1 MNITIFNEGR
11 DEKRKPEVLTVYP
24 DTIGGVL
31 KDIVEEMEDATILN
45 IGSLYD
51 EECGLTESILEKT
64 DVLIYW
70 SHGGNHEF
78 PDRIARRIQ
87 EQVLR
92 GMGFIVLHSAI
103 GCKAFKALMGTTCTF
118 RYQHDVK
125 EQVICCNPT
134 HPIARGIE
142 ERFELSKEES
152 YGEFMDIPKPDD
164 VIFLG
169 WFANGEVCRSG
180 CTFTRGN
187 GKIFF
192 FQPGHETN
200 PTFYHPQI
208 RKIIQNACRWAKPEY
223 KMPQVFEHRPL

>member
-11 DEKRKPEVLTVYP
+11 DERRKPGVLTVYP

-31 KDIVEEMEDATILN
+31 KDIVAEMEEAILLN
-45 IGSLYD
+45 VGSLYD

-78 PDRIARRIQ
+78 PDRIAKRIQ
-87 EQVLR
+87 
-92 GMGFIVLHSAI
+92 
-103 GCKAFKALMGTTCTF
+103 
-118 RYQHDVK
+118 

-134 HPIARGIE
+134 HPIAKGIE
-142 ERFELSKEES
+142 ERFELSQEES

-169 WFANGEVCRSG
+169 WFENGEVCRSG

-200 PTFYHPQI
+200 PSFYHPQI
-208 RKIIQNACRWAKPEY
+208 RKIIQNACRWAKPSY
-223 KMPQVFEHRPL
+223 KMPQVFGHHPL

>member
-1 MNITIFNEGR
+1 MNITIFNECR
-11 DEKRKPEVLTVYP
+11 DEKRKPEVLKIYP
-24 DTIGGVL
+24 NTIGGAL
-31 KDIVEEMEDATILN
+31 KDIVDEIDEANILN
-45 IGSLYD
+45 IGTLYD
-51 EECGLTESILEKT
+51 EECGLTEQILEKT

-70 SHGGNHEF
+70 SHGGNEEF
-78 PDRIARRIQ
+78 PDGIAKRIH
-87 EQVLR
+87 EYVLR

-103 GCKAFKALMGTTCTF
+103 GCKAFKYLMGTTCTF
-118 RYQHDVK
+118 RYEHDIK
-125 EQVICCNPT
+125 QKLICCNIN
-134 HPIARGIE
+134 HPIANGIE
-142 ERFELSKEES
+142 HRIDLDIEES

-164 VIFLG
+164 IIFLG

-208 RKIIQNACRWAKPEY
+208 RKIIQNACKWA
-223 KMPQVFEHRPL
+223 MPTLKLNKRLEHIKL